1 MAARSPPARVPGTGY
16 LERMARHKLADSAH
30 VPIRLKVS
38 EADAARIDEV
48 LTRPEFAGWTRPE
61 WCREIIRSALRYYV
75 AGAPAPDPGQAR
87 AAVRPADAQPGP
99 PSQPPPP
106 AAASSPAPAPSP
118 ADEAAANDGPAPPA
132 SPGMHQSHRPSLSA
146 RTRPTPGTTRP
157 APAPLAGPSSGT
169 EPQSPGRVPS
179 PAAPAAGSAASAPT

>member
-16 LERMARHKLADSAH
+16 LERMARHKLAESAH

-87 AAVRPADAQPGP
+87 AAVRPADAPPGP

-118 ADEAAANDGPAPPA
+118 ADEAAAADGAGAAGEPRDAPEPPA
-132 SPGMHQSHRPSLSA
+132 QPECPHPADA
-146 RTRPTPGTTRP
+146 RDYETGTC
-157 APAPLAGPSSGT
+157 
-169 EPQSPGRVPS
+169 
-179 PAAPAAGSAASAPT
+179 AACGAILWD